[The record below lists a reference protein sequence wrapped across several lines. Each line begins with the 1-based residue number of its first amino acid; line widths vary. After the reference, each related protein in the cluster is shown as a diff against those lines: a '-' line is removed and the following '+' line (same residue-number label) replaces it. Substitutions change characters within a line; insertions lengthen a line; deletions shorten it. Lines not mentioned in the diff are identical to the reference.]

1 MGGSTVAQT
10 LWTGYSGVA
19 QSAMSSVLGQMIP
32 VVAAAMSGVLMLVV
46 LITGKNLMFGELPIG
61 EAVTRSVR
69 ALVVSALLTVST
81 FNTYV
86 ATFFTQTVP
95 NQLASAISG
104 GQAQAGAPAFDA
116 MIDALTK
123 IGAQTRAQMIGL
135 QYIGD
140 RVAEWVIEF
149 AGKALISGCF
159 LVWAVASLLVYFCV
173 PLIALFAP
181 MWLFDRT
188 RAYGE
193 RAVGYV
199 VGLVLVQALT
209 LMVAAAF
216 VAEENQLIQQYA
228 TAATTVA
235 PSNPSFSTNSGMLNF
250 TAFATP
256 SSVPGNPAFGAT
268 AAPQGSS
275 LATDAALEALIAL
288 AFTLVF
294 GFFLLIS
301 TTVIG
306 FTVAATSGF
315 SAGSVVGFVSA
326 SVTNAVSAASRAFD
340 RGARGSARVAKP

>member
-1 MGGSTVAQT
+1 MKVLLAAATLALSLGQAGAVCLSHDPLDPRCTVNDFLNPTMGSVSFYARNPAIRQAEIALCTAPGVVRRPDPSLVRSRIRSTARRQRRTLWKALSLMGGSTVAQT

-19 QSAMSSVLGQMIP
+19 QSAMSTVLGQMIP

-46 LITGKNLMFGELPIG
+46 LIAGKNLMFGELPIG

-95 NQLASAISG
+95 NQLASAMSG

-209 LMVAAAF
+209 LMVAAA
-216 VAEENQLIQQYA
+216 
-228 TAATTVA
+228 
-235 PSNPSFSTNSGMLNF
+235 
-250 TAFATP
+250 
-256 SSVPGNPAFGAT
+256 
-268 AAPQGSS
+268 SS
-275 LATDAALEALIAL
+275 LRRK
-288 AFTLVF
+288 
-294 GFFLLIS
+294 
-301 TTVIG
+301 
-306 FTVAATSGF
+306 TS
-315 SAGSVVGFVSA
+315 SSS
-326 SVTNAVSAASRAFD
+326 NMPRRQRRSRHPIRRSPRTRAC
-340 RGARGSARVAKP
+340 